1 MANEH
6 LENVGNLGDI
16 LKHGALVRLA
26 KLMSTKAIKAPLLYF
41 DTHAFQLNAPW
52 NNKLKWKQAVNQE
65 LAKHP
70 YYKDYVRLEAD
81 RLDKDESYRC
91 SAGLVIDV
99 INDIPHRVYLAEK
112 DDETR
117 RELQDQVRREP
128 IRCDAIVDEAEKL
141 GDIVPPGGSDYE
153 YEQTDVAVFALVD
166 PFELD
171 HSEWA
176 EISGIL
182 AGFTTWDSY
191 GVIQV
196 FDFDPDVEENEW
208 PEPPENFYGPVATLD
223 RGPYHNAVY
232 ATGCMVE
239 QVHKALELLGWQLHE
254 VEIEEPEED

>member
-1 MANEH
+1 MANKQMD
-6 LENVGNLGDI
+6 NVGNLGDI

-41 DTHAFQLNAPW
+41 DTHAFMLNAPW

-65 LAKHP
+65 LAQHP
-70 YYKDYVRLEAD
+70 YYKDYVRLEAE
-81 RLDKDESYRC
+81 RLDKDEAYRC

-117 RELQDQVRREP
+117 QQLQDQVRSEP
-128 IRCDAIVDEAEKL
+128 IRCDAIVDEASKL
-141 GDIVPPGGSDYE
+141 ADIVPPGGDDYE
-153 YEQTDVAVFALVD
+153 YEKNDVAVFALID
-166 PFELD
+166 PFELE
-171 HSEWA
+171 HAEWA
-176 EISGIL
+176 ELSTVI
-182 AGFTTWDSY
+182 ADFTAEDSY

-196 FDFDPDVEENEW
+196 FDHDTDADKTQW

-232 ATGCMVE
+232 ATRRMVG
-239 QVHKALELLGWQLHE
+239 QVQEALDLLGWKLYDIE
-254 VEIEEPEED
+254 VVEPED

>member
-1 MANEH
+1 MANKQ

-41 DTHAFQLNAPW
+41 DTHAFMLNAPW
-52 NNKLKWKQAVNQE
+52 NNKLKWKQAVNRE
-65 LAKHP
+65 LAEHP

-81 RLDKDESYRC
+81 RLDEEEAYRC

-117 RELQDQVRREP
+117 RTLQDQVRSEP
-128 IRCDAIVDEAEKL
+128 IRCDAIVDEASKL
-141 GDIVPPGGSDYE
+141 ADIVPPGGDDYE
-153 YEQTDVAVFALVD
+153 YEKSDVAVFALID
-166 PFELD
+166 PFELE
-171 HSEWA
+171 HAEWA
-176 EISGIL
+176 ELSGII
-182 AGFTTWDSY
+182 ADFTAEDSY

-196 FDFDPDVEENEW
+196 FDFDVDAKETQW

-232 ATGCMVE
+232 ATRRMVG
-239 QVHKALELLGWQLHE
+239 QVQEALDLIGWKLYDIE
-254 VEIEEPEED
+254 VQEPED

>member
-1 MANEH
+1 MPNKQ
-6 LENVGNLGDI
+6 LDNVGNLGDI

-41 DTHAFQLNAPW
+41 DTHAFMLNAPW
-52 NNKLKWKQAVNQE
+52 NNTLKWKQAVNQE
-65 LAKHP
+65 LSEHP
-70 YYKDYVRLEAD
+70 YYKDYVRLEAQ
-81 RLDKDESYRC
+81 RLDRDEPYRC

-117 RELQDQVRREP
+117 QKLQEQVRSEP
-128 IRCDAIVDEAEKL
+128 IRCDAIVDEAKKL
-141 GDIVPPGGSDYE
+141 ADIVPPGGDDFE
-153 YEQTDVAVFALVD
+153 YEKKDVAVFALID

-171 HSEWA
+171 HAEWA
-176 EISGIL
+176 EISSVI
-182 AGFTTWDSY
+182 ADFTAEDSY

-196 FDFDPDVEENEW
+196 FDYDADADQPQW

-232 ATGCMVE
+232 ASRKMVD
-239 QVHKALELLGWQLHE
+239 QVQDALELLGWHLY
-254 VEIEEPEED
+254 EIEVVEPEE

>member
-1 MANEH
+1 MANKQ
-6 LENVGNLGDI
+6 LDNVGNLGDI

-52 NNKLKWKQAVNQE
+52 RNELKWKQAVNQE
-65 LAKHP
+65 LAQHP

-81 RLDKDESYRC
+81 RLDDDEGYRC

-99 INDIPHRVYLAEK
+99 IGDIPHRVYLAEK
-112 DDETR
+112 DDEAR
-117 RELQDQVRREP
+117 RNLQDQVRSEP
-128 IRCDAIVDEAEKL
+128 IRCDGIVDEASKL
-141 GDIVPPGGSDYE
+141 ADIVPPGGDDFE
-153 YEQTDVAVFALVD
+153 YEKTDVAVFALID
-166 PFELD
+166 PFELE

-176 EISGIL
+176 ELSKIISG
-182 AGFTTWDSY
+182 FTVEDSY

-196 FDFDPDVEENEW
+196 FDFDTDADKTQW

-232 ATGCMVE
+232 ATRTMVG
-239 QVHKALELLGWQLHE
+239 QVQEALDLLGWELYDIE
-254 VEIEEPEED
+254 VQEPED